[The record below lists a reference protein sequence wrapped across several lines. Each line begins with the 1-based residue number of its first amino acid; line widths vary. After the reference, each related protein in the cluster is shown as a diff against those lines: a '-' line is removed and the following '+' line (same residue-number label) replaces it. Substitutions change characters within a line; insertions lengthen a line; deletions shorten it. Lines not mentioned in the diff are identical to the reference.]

1 MKKSNNRISARL
13 SSMETAKQTRRRL
26 LLENLEDRR
35 LLAGAPELVA
45 VTTNAGDQIYPEQ
58 RVLEYSPSELV
69 LRFNEAA
76 EIDVNTLDGI
86 SIVSSGHDGVFSVSS
101 FETDF
106 NTGGDAIVR
115 FTSRV
120 LGDDG
125 NDISVDITRTDHGNA
140 TGPYVKIDAEDD
152 HKVIVDLNTND
163 SNPTT
168 VGQLVEAINDDALAR
183 RLIYV

>member
-1 MKKSNNRISARL
+1 MKKSNKRKSARL
-13 SSMETAKQTRRRL
+13 SSRETAKQTSRRL

-125 NDISVDITRTDHGNA
+125 
-140 TGPYVKIDAEDD
+140 
-152 HKVIVDLNTND
+152 
-163 SNPTT
+163 
-168 VGQLVEAINDDALAR
+168 
-183 RLIYV
+183 